1 MHRKSKIFNVFTL
14 YMQASRTIEFR
25 LLFSLVSNT
34 SGKPCQFLYRLL
46 LFTNWFVLGINK
58 ATQDEVTTPCQ
69 DVIFTARRV
78 CIARTI
84 PWQDVCSSVCPSVC
98 LSVRHTPVLCVNGY
112 TYLQSFLPSRSPTVL
127 VFPHQTGCQN
137 SDGDPTNGGAECKGG
152 MNK

>member
-112 TYLQSFLPSRSPTVL
+112 TYLQSFYRRVAPPFWFFHTKRGVKIPTGTPLTGAPSVRGV
-127 VFPHQTGCQN
+127 
-137 SDGDPTNGGAECKGG
+137 
-152 MNK
+152 